1 MSRYKLLGKLAK
13 HTFRYRVKKPNRHK
27 GKYTGWADLMYKCD
41 DGRWRKVKRYATI
54 EVAYEALIRKIGYG
68 FILEK

>member
-1 MSRYKLLGKLAK
+1 
-13 HTFRYRVKKPNRHK
+13 
-27 GKYTGWADLMYKCD
+27 MYKCD